1 MYSCLHLFKKNLS
14 LNRLWIQLV
23 SFSISPSLEVILIC
37 LDGFVNYVT
46 QAQAQSEGLL
56 KTIGNQVYIGVDNTT
71 QLDPNGSVG
80 RNSVRLQS
88 NPSYNHAL
96 VIADFAHIPGSDCGA
111 WPAL

>member
-1 MYSCLHLFKKNLS
+1 MWLQTLTVPQIADPTGGY
-14 LNRLWIQLV
+14 
-23 SFSISPSLEVILIC
+23 
-37 LDGFVNYVT
+37 VNYVT
-46 QAQAQSEGLL
+46 QSQAQSEGLY

-71 QLDPNGSVG
+71 ILNPSSSTG

-88 NPSYNHAL
+88 NNAYTHAL